1 MKFDYEK
8 FTQIMHE
15 SEMAK
20 KYESEIF
27 RKMQTDAMKNIDEYT
42 ERLSATLTPE
52 QKELLTKIE
61 DFELDYETAVEKQA
75 FYKGYM
81 LACSLFLE
89 K

>member
-1 MKFDYEK
+1 MKFDYEG
-8 FTQIMHE
+8 FTERMLAFGVANEFE
-15 SEMAK
+15 SRL
-20 KYESEIF
+20 F
-27 RKMQTDAMKNIDEYT
+27 RKKQADAMKNIDEYT

>member
-8 FTQIMHE
+8 FTQIMHD

-20 KYESEIF
+20 KYESELF
-27 RKMQTDAMKNIDEYT
+27 RKMQTDAMKRIDEYS
-42 ERLSATLTPE
+42 EKLASTLTPE
-52 QKELLTKIE
+52 QKELFNRLE
-61 DFELDYETAVEKQA
+61 GYEVEYESAIEKQA

-81 LACSLFLE
+81 LACSLFIE

>member
-8 FTQIMHE
+8 FTQIMHD

-20 KYESEIF
+20 KYESELF
-27 RKMQTDAMKNIDEYT
+27 RKMQTDAMKRIDEYS
-42 ERLSATLTPE
+42 EKLASTLTPE
-52 QKELLTKIE
+52 QKALFNRLES
-61 DFELDYETAVEKQA
+61 YEVEHESAIEKQA

-81 LACSLFLE
+81 LACSLFIE